1 METLTIA
8 SYGQWISENT
18 ENLVGT
24 RGDNIY
30 HCLNRA
36 DEKPFLRGQKNDTNS
51 TEELWLQWVST
62 PCPFDEYDQLRR
74 CIGRQPDQCVH
85 AKCKFNCKGFS
96 TYSPLQ
102 MFTRKLQI
110 NYYFQMLL
118 LHMKMFKRFKSR

>member
-1 METLTIA
+1 METTTIA

-18 ENLVGT
+18 ETLVGK

-36 DEKPFLRGQKNDTNS
+36 DEKPFFRGQKNDTNS

-96 TYSPLQ
+96 IYLQ
-102 MFTRKLQI
+102 STA
-110 NYYFQMLL
+110 NVYT
-118 LHMKMFKRFKSR
+118 HTTD